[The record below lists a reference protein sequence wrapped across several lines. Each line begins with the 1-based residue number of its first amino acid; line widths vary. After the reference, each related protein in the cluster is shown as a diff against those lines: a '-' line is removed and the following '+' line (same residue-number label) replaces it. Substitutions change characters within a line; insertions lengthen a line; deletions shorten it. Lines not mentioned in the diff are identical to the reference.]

1 MSCCLPCVLL
11 KKRRKSNRCSQFAGP
26 CTSLPSRILRDTLVA
41 SAATNHQ
48 CPPNMRSRSLLPILV
63 LGLFAS
69 CGGGEVETQPTDL
82 VIGGD
87 EATGASLYQ
96 MPTPNELFGL
106 VRQMA
111 GEGHK
116 RMLNP
121 ASNVDRYVTLHGRA
135 VNFGVYATDLVYASS
150 FKLNVEVARYY
161 LTSKKLADALGINS
175 AFTDADFVRLE
186 SNLTKGDSL
195 EVISNDAYQRAYEK
209 MQEEKMG
216 PVLSMVLAGGWLE
229 SMHLVIRQIEAFG
242 KNEQLMARVAEQ
254 KVTLEHLIGMMEPY
268 KEDVEVK
275 DIHTELLSLR
285 DIYDQLDV
293 QRTPHQGAS
302 ASGRMVLGDDVTVE
316 LTDAKYNEL
325 VQAVDR
331 LRAQWTKPED
341 APDA

>member
-1 MSCCLPCVLL
+1 MYPLRVLPFLAMPFL
-11 KKRRKSNRCSQFAGP
+11 
-26 CTSLPSRILRDTLVA
+26 
-41 SAATNHQ
+41 AA
-48 CPPNMRSRSLLPILV
+48 
-63 LGLFAS
+63 
-69 CGGGEVETQPTDL
+69 CGGGTEAEQTAQGTDL

-87 EATGASLYQ
+87 AVAVASLYQ

-121 ASNVDRYVTLHGRA
+121 ASNVDRYVTRRGRA

-161 LTSKKLADALGINS
+161 LTTKKLADALNINS

-186 SNLTKGDSL
+186 SNLAKGDSL

-209 MQEEKMG
+209 MQEENMG
-216 PVLSMVLAGGWLE
+216 PVLAMVLAGGWLE

-242 KNEQLMARVAEQ
+242 KSEPLMARVAEQ
-254 KVTLEHLIGMMEPY
+254 KVTLEHLIGMMEAHKDDP
-268 KEDVEVK
+268 EVAA
-275 DIHTELLSLR
+275 IHTELLVLR
-285 DIYDQLDV
+285 DIYDQLNV
-293 QRTPHQGAS
+293 TRAPHQGGS
-302 ASGRMVLGDDVTVE
+302 ASGRMVLGEDVTVE
-316 LTDAKYNEL
+316 LTEAKYDEL

-331 LRAQWTKPED
+331 LRAAWTKPED
-341 APDA
+341 ATDA

>member
-1 MSCCLPCVLL
+1 
-11 KKRRKSNRCSQFAGP
+11 
-26 CTSLPSRILRDTLVA
+26 
-41 SAATNHQ
+41 
-48 CPPNMRSRSLLPILV
+48 MRSRNLFPVLV
-63 LGLFAS
+63 PMLFAS
-69 CGGGEVETQPTDL
+69 CGGGEVNTQPTDL
-82 VIGGD
+82 VIGG
-87 EATGASLYQ
+87 EEPTVASLYQ

-161 LTSKKLADALGINS
+161 LTAKKLADALGINT

-209 MQEEKMG
+209 MQEENMG

-229 SMHLVIRQIEAFG
+229 SMHLVIRQVEAFG

-254 KVTLEHLIGMMEPY
+254 KVTLEHLIGMMEPF
-268 KEDVEVK
+268 KEDSEVK
-275 DIHTELLSLR
+275 NIYTELLTLR

-293 QRTPHQGAS
+293 KRAPHQGAS
-302 ASGRMVLGDDVTVE
+302 ASGRMVLGDDMTVV
-316 LTDAKYNEL
+316 LTDAKFNEL

-331 LRAQWTKPED
+331 LRAEWTKPED